1 MKCTFP
7 ACPGEYE
14 DKFITH
20 EVQEPNGVAY
30 IDNVPAKICVICG
43 DTIIARETQD
53 LIERILTGEAQP
65 VRDHMSTTASPEA

>member
-20 EVQEPNGVAY
+20 KVEEPDGVSY
-30 IDNVPAKICVICG
+30 IDNVPAKVCSLCG
-43 DTIIARETQD
+43 DTIIAAEVIRT
-53 LIERILTGEAQP
+53 IEKIIRGQLQLKEL
-65 VRDHMSTTASPEA
+65 SS